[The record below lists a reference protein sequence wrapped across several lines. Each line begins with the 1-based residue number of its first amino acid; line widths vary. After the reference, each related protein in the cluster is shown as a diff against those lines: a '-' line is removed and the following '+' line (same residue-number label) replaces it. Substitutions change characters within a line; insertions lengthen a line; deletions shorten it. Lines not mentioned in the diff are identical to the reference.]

1 MQIAITVLMIN
12 QIIQVRI
19 NHHFNK
25 LKWNQ
30 YLTIIIVNIIKAFIV
45 T

>member
-12 QIIQVRI
+12 QIIQART

-30 YLTIIIVNIIKAFIV
+30 YLIIIIVSIIRAFIV

>member
-1 MQIAITVLMIN
+1 MHIVITVLMIN
-12 QIIQVRI
+12 QIIQARI

-25 LKWNQ
+25 PKWNQ
-30 YLTIIIVNIIKAFIV
+30 YLIIIIVNIIKAFIV